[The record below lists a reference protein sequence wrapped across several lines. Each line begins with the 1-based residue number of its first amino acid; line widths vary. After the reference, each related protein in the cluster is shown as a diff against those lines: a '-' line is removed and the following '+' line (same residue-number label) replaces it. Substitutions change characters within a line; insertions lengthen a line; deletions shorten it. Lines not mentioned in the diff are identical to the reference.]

1 MENDDLKKQIDELFR
16 LFRKVMEKYPPDE
29 VPGMD
34 KAQLE
39 QLKAYLTQYDSI
51 KDQFSVEMFGMMDN
65 GMARQFISLLTNK
78 LREQL
83 GEDADIDD
91 VVEDHIQDVEVK
103 EKAFESLQTGEN
115 YQTLIEAID
124 EQLKNPNLTD
134 EEMDVLLDKRQR
146 LKSRE
151 YRVEITD
158 KRDKIL

>member
-134 EEMDVLLDKRQR
+134 EEMDVLLDKRQS

-151 YRVEITD
+151 
-158 KRDKIL
+158 